1 MDSDL
6 WYKGS
11 GWRWYCRTAWD
22 QLLQNASEYP
32 EIQRLQDEFRYY
44 MEFFGN
50 RPVCDWPVFG
60 CGARCRPWAEA
71 PGAPDICQ
79 LRFIDEHGKVT
90 NEVHFLAHRPPTL
103 IDEVIEKHQDSLFK
117 AVEGMSP
124 EELKSLFPRYTYRNL
139 AWAPEGY
146 AGLKGVGYFPI
157 GDISI
162 NDANQVMTIE
172 GWGKLFL
179 AIAWKNLD
187 DLAPV
192 WAMGYDMCERP
203 LAYDNS
209 VHKKPPLPKAEA
221 FNLSVVDIR
230 LRMTGWEGPL
240 ARDARERSRSPRRH
254 SG

>member
-1 MDSDL
+1 MDSKL
-6 WYKGS
+6 WYEGP
-11 GWRWYCRTAWD
+11 RWKFWCRTAWE
-22 QLLQNASEYP
+22 QLLQNASDP
-32 EIQRLQDEFRYY
+32 ENQNLQDGFRYY
-44 MEFFGN
+44 MNFFGN

-60 CGARCRPWAEA
+60 CGARFRPWTKDE
-71 PGAPDICQ
+71 PDVDICS
-79 LRFIDEHGKVT
+79 LRFIDEHGKNVY
-90 NEVHFLAHRPPTL
+90 ERHFLAQRPPTL

-124 EELKSLFPRYTYRNL
+124 EELQSLFPRYTYRNL

-146 AGLKGVGYFPI
+146 AGLKGVGYFPFE
-157 GDISI
+157 DISI
-162 NDANQVMTIE
+162 NKANQVMAID
-172 GWGKLFL
+172 GWGNLFL

-187 DLAPV
+187 GLAPV

-203 LAYDNS
+203 LAYENS
-209 VHKKPPLPKAEA
+209 VHKKPPLPKAED